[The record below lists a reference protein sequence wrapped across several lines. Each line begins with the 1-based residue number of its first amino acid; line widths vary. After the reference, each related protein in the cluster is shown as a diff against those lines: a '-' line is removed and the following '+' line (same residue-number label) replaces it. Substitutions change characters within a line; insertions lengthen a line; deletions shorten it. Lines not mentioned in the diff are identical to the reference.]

1 MRATIMQG
9 KNTEQRKTPR
19 FSHWSILITV
29 IIICLSVASGAIIL
43 RVTNKRTP
51 TTGGTIM
58 QKKAQQDL
66 YIGYKDVMYR
76 ISGSDGSV
84 IWNHPLYQPS
94 KMNRIIGSSM
104 QVHMMNNG
112 LICVVLEHT
121 FYVLRSSDGKELWH
135 YAVLL
140 TPAQQAETRGS
151 IMDVFFDENRVYVD
165 FASGEIAAMDI
176 QTGSLKWKET
186 RFPNGVSFTAND
198 GTLYAKASTNTG
210 ENIVYAF
217 DGATGKER
225 WHFTREMWGNTEF
238 SPSIVINN
246 ILYDGGN
253 PLYALDA
260 STGKKLWEQRLPDRS
275 RSFDNLHLIDGVLYA
290 DTAAAIATVGS
301 VGGTGEQIPPEI
313 YRVYAFDVQTGHPLW
328 HSQDGYQLL
337 AGGTITNGLIMARS
351 AILEQNQQEKFAA
364 LDIKNGAVRWQI
376 ALANLPCDEPET
388 CGPHQV
394 QIAGQRL
401 YALDYSHLQV
411 FDMSNGKR
419 LAQYA
424 VALPA
429 KKSFG
434 PGVLND
440 GIFYVRSAVH
450 EGGAYSSGSSNTFWQ
465 YTIHAFRLTDGKA
478 VWTYNIGKLREYQD
492 PISEMYVG

>member
-1 MRATIMQG
+1 MQG
-9 KNTEQRKTPR
+9 KNTEQRKTPW
-19 FSHWSILITV
+19 FSHWSILITI

-43 RVTNKRTP
+43 RVTNKHTP

-66 YIGYKDVMYR
+66 YIGYEDVMYR
-76 ISGSDGSV
+76 ISGRDGSV
-84 IWNHPLYQPS
+84 IWNHPLQQPS

-104 QVHMMNNG
+104 QVHMMNDG

-121 FYVLRSSDGKELWH
+121 FYILRSSDGKELWH
-135 YAVLL
+135 YAVIL
-140 TPAQQAETRGS
+140 TPAQQAETRAS
-151 IMDVFFDENRVYVD
+151 IMDVFFDKERVYVD
-165 FASGEIAAMDI
+165 FSSGEIAAMDI

-186 RFPNGVSFTAND
+186 RFPNGASFTAND
-198 GTLYAKASTNTG
+198 GTLYAKASTATG
-210 ENIVYAF
+210 ESILYAF

-238 SPSIVINN
+238 SPSIVING

-260 STGKKLWEQRLPDRS
+260 RTGKKLWEQRLPDRS
-275 RSFDNLHLIDGVLYA
+275 RYFGNLHLIDGVLYA
-290 DTAAAIATVGS
+290 NTSAVIATVGS
-301 VGGTGEQIPPEI
+301 VGGAGEQIPPDI

-328 HSQDGYQLL
+328 HSQDGYQMLD
-337 AGGTITNGLIMARS
+337 GGAITNGLIMAQS
-351 AILEQNQQEKFAA
+351 AIPEQNQQEKFAA

-376 ALANLPCDEPET
+376 ALANPPCDGAEI

-434 PGVLND
+434 PGVLNN
-440 GIFYVRSAVH
+440 GIFYVRSAIH

-478 VWTYNIGKLREYQD
+478 VWAYNVGKLREYQD
-492 PISEMYVG
+492 PISEMYIA